1 MFCPVSAFCA
11 QNRGCY
17 ISFMRY
23 FIDLTLVLT
32 QKELKVK
39 YKNSVLGYLWSV
51 AHPLAFAFV
60 FFIAF
65 KVIMRVQME
74 DYVLF
79 LIAGLFPW
87 QWFSNSVS
95 MSPNIFIGNSSIIKK
110 VNFDR
115 SAAVLAA
122 VLNETIHFAVSIP
135 VIIFFVYYYDK
146 SAHLSWLYGIPL
158 LLAVQLAMT
167 FGMSLAISSINIFFR
182 DLERIA
188 VICVSMLFYFTPV
201 IYSPDMVPERYRALI
216 NLNPLAPLMASWR
229 GLFLEG
235 TLDGR
240 LLLVSAAYAAASLFV
255 GFRIYKRL
263 VWKFAEVL

>member
-1 MFCPVSAFCA
+1 
-11 QNRGCY
+11 
-17 ISFMRY
+17 MRY
-23 FIDLTLVLT
+23 FVDLTTVLT
-32 QKELKVK
+32 QKELKVR
-39 YKNSVLGYLWSV
+39 YKNSFLGYLWSI
-51 AHPLAFAFV
+51 AHPLAFALV

-65 KVIMRVQME
+65 KVIMRVQMD

-87 QWFSNSVS
+87 QWFSNSVN
-95 MSPNIFIGNSSIIKK
+95 MAPNIFLGNASIIKK

-135 VIIFFVYYYDK
+135 VIIFFVFFYNK

-158 LLAVQLAMT
+158 LMLVQLTMT
-167 FGMSLAISSINIFFR
+167 CGLSLAISSLNIFFR

-188 VICVSMLFYFTPV
+188 VICVTLLFYFTPV
-201 IYSPDMVPERYRALI
+201 IYSTDMVPAKYRALI

-229 GLFLEG
+229 SLFLDG
-235 TLDGR
+235 TLEPH
-240 LLLVSAAYAAASLFV
+240 LVALSALYAAVALAA
-255 GFRIYKRL
+255 GYGIYKKL